1 MTAYI
6 IRRLVQGAIVLWIVT
21 ALIFLV
27 MRLLPGDPLMLFIY
41 EQQLDALSEEQM
53 QALRVE
59 FGLDKPLIL
68 QYTDWMAGIFRGDFG
83 TLVLKMEDVGDILAD
98 RLPVTGHIGILAL
111 IISSVFGI
119 LAGLISAL
127 RRGGTLDTSVT
138 SFAVIGVSIPQFW
151 LGILMI
157 YFFALR
163 LGWLPVYGYTSPF
176 DDFWL
181 STRQLLMPVTVLGL
195 FSIASTARQT
205 RSSMLEVI
213 RQDYIRTAWSKGL
226 NERTVVMRHALKN
239 GLIPVI
245 TLVGMHVRL
254 IFGGSVLIET
264 VFNIPG
270 MGRMMVDAVF
280 GQDYVVV
287 QGGVLIMSACIIMAN
302 LIVDI
307 SYGWFDPRLRYG

>member
-21 ALIFLV
+21 ALVFLV

-41 EQQLDALSEEQM
+41 EQQLDALSEEEM
-53 QALRVE
+53 QLLRVE
-59 FGLDKPLIL
+59 FGLDKPLLL
-68 QYTDWMAGIFRGDFG
+68 QYTDWMGGIFRGDFG
-83 TLVLKMEDVGDILAD
+83 TSVLKMEDVGDILAD
-98 RLPVTGHIGILAL
+98 RLPVTGHLGILAL

-127 RRGGTLDTSVT
+127 RRGGALDTSVT

-163 LGWLPVYGYTSPF
+163 LGWFPVYGYTSPF
-176 DDFWL
+176 EDFWL
-181 STRQLLMPVTVLGL
+181 STSQLIMAVTVLGL

-205 RSSMLEVI
+205 RSSMLDVI
-213 RQDYIRTAWSKGL
+213 QQDYIRTAWSKGL

-287 QGGVLIMSACIIMAN
+287 QGGVLIMSACIIAAN
-302 LIVDI
+302 LMVDI
-307 SYGWFDPRLRYG
+307 SYGWFDPRIRYG